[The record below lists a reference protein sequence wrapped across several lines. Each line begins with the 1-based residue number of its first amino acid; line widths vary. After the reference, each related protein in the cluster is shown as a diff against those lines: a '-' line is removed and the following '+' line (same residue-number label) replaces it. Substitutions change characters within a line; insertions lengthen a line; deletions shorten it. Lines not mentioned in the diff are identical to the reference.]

1 MELNG
6 SMLNT
11 TKYKHGFQ
19 VNVNPTSN
27 GNELYYIIV
36 QMFGYYSISNGK
48 AHY

>member
-6 SMLNT
+6 SMLNK

-19 VNVNPTSN
+19 VSVSLTSN
-27 GNELYYIIV
+27 GNELYSIIV
-36 QMFGYYSISNGK
+36 QTFGYYSISNGK